1 MIQICFDCRK
11 ILLLISYITQLRL
24 QLSSHPYDDKKE
36 KFFGGESF
44 HGTSHNWQSKPGGTG
59 FNGRSKVEKVVGF
72 SSFSRLNLGL
82 SILFL
87 QACKTFSQPARCYF
101 KPTIC

>member
-72 SSFSRLNLGL
+72 SILFCRPVKPSLNLL
-82 SILFL
+82 DATLNL
-87 QACKTFSQPARCYF
+87 QFVERFISKFR
-101 KPTIC
+101 

>member
-11 ILLLISYITQLRL
+11 ILLFISCITQLRL
-24 QLSSHPYDDKKE
+24 QLSSHPSDDKKE

-44 HGTSHNWQSKPGGTG
+44 HDPIHSWQSKLGEIG

-72 SSFSRLNLGL
+72 SSF
-82 SILFL
+82 
-87 QACKTFSQPARCYF
+87 
-101 KPTIC
+101 